1 MKHQQSSYQTD
12 RKAGKYLT
20 QCMMSQNNP
29 CGTQY
34 TCNQDKQAQPCY
46 GIITEQRTE
55 RDQSSAHSTYSCQMT
70 ETTRD
75 ARIMPVIYQGI
86 FSLRIISRQNT
97 YEMIVS
103 RIGT

>member
-55 RDQSSAHSTYSCQMT
+55 RDQSRSLHLFLPY
-70 ETTRD
+70 
-75 ARIMPVIYQGI
+75 ARSV
-86 FSLRIISRQNT
+86 SIS
-97 YEMIVS
+97 
-103 RIGT
+103 G

>member
-46 GIITEQRTE
+46 GIITEQRTGQLVRRRCLE
-55 RDQSSAHSTYSCQMT
+55 
-70 ETTRD
+70 
-75 ARIMPVIYQGI
+75 
-86 FSLRIISRQNT
+86 LRSVSIS
-97 YEMIVS
+97 
-103 RIGT
+103 G

>member
-55 RDQSSAHSTYSCQMT
+55 RDQSSDVIIFLYSF
-70 ETTRD
+70 
-75 ARIMPVIYQGI
+75 GI
-86 FSLRIISRQNT
+86 SFLKCGR
-97 YEMIVS
+97 
-103 RIGT
+103 